1 MKAPLDDWL
10 YATVVLIYAKFICMK
25 GEGGFCCRKIRGRK
39 LNSPKKIIISLQKKF
54 QQTEMYGRYAN
65 YSNIYFYHF
74 TYLQFSYWSGSLQ
87 KKTGITT
94 LITLRFHKIWLPIKS
109 ISSKRAEHLSRNSLI
124 DYFHGTIFPFSVH
137 STQKRRKSLIIWF
150 SKLI

>member
-1 MKAPLDDWL
+1 MRNLFVWG
-10 YATVVLIYAKFICMK
+10 
-25 GEGGFCCRKIRGRK
+25 GEGFCCRKIRGRK
-39 LNSPKKIIISLQKKF
+39 LNSQKKITISLQKIFSTKRGVGQVHRLF
-54 QQTEMYGRYAN
+54 KY
-65 YSNIYFYHF
+65 IYIFHF

-87 KKTGITT
+87 KTGITS
-94 LITLRFHKIWLPIKS
+94 LITIRFHKIWLPIKS

-137 STQKRRKSLIIWF
+137 YTQKRRKSLIIWF